1 MERPWYRFYDEGVPR
16 SMEYPEKTLPDL
28 LRETAAKYPEKT
40 ATVFFGGQLSYG
52 ELKRQVDALA
62 ASLAGLGVKKG
73 DRVAVMLPNCPQAII
88 SAYAVFTLGA
98 VAVMTNPLYV
108 ERELGI
114 NWGDAGVRTAI
125 ILDRLWPRVQ
135 KIRQQV
141 GLKDVVV
148 TGVQDYLPFPKN
160 WFYPLKARLDKAW
173 ISIGRE
179 EGVLFFKELVA
190 RGGIPP
196 KVDLSSGELACL
208 QYTGG
213 TTGIPK
219 GAMLTHRNLVCNV
232 AQYLCLFLDRLKE
245 GEERFLAVMPFFH
258 AYGLTA
264 LMNAC
269 ISKGWAMILI
279 PRFDLD
285 QMMKAIEKYRVTM
298 FLGVPTMYTAI
309 LNYPRAVDISSIK
322 GCFSGAAPLP
332 VEVMETFEKRTGG
345 RIGEGYGLT
354 EASPITH
361 VNPIYGKRKSGSVG
375 LPIPNTDA
383 KIMDVETGTRELP
396 GGEMGEIVIQGPQV
410 MQGYWNRPEETAQTI
425 RDGWLYTGD
434 IGKMDEEG
442 YFYILDRKKDMI
454 IAGGYN
460 IYPREVEEVLYEH
473 PKILEAAVIGVP
485 DPYRGETVKAFV
497 VLKPGER
504 AMPEEV
510 IAFCRERLAAYKVP
524 RLIEFRET
532 LPKTMIGKVLRKE
545 LREAEVKGAGG
556 KQDEKKPA

>member
-1 MERPWYRFYDEGVPR
+1 
-16 SMEYPEKTLPDL
+16 
-28 LRETAAKYPEKT
+28 
-40 ATVFFGGQLSYG
+40 
-52 ELKRQVDALA
+52 
-62 ASLAGLGVKKG
+62 
-73 DRVAVMLPNCPQAII
+73 
-88 SAYAVFTLGA
+88 
-98 VAVMTNPLYV
+98 
-108 ERELGI
+108 
-114 NWGDAGVRTAI
+114 
-125 ILDRLWPRVQ
+125 
-135 KIRQQV
+135 
-141 GLKDVVV
+141 
-148 TGVQDYLPFPKN
+148 
-160 WFYPLKARLDKAW
+160 
-173 ISIGRE
+173 
-179 EGVLFFKELVA
+179 
-190 RGGIPP
+190 
-196 KVDLSSGELACL
+196 
-208 QYTGG
+208 
-213 TTGIPK
+213 
-219 GAMLTHRNLVCNV
+219 MLTHRNLVCNV

-279 PRFDLD
+279 PRFDLES
-285 QMMKAIEKYRVTM
+285 MMKAIEKYKVTM

-309 LNYPRAVDISSIK
+309 LNYPKAVDISSIK

-375 LPIPNTDA
+375 LPIPDTDA
-383 KIMDVETGTRELP
+383 KIMDVETGTQELP
-396 GGEMGEIVIQGPQV
+396 VGEMGEIVIWGPQV

-425 RDGWLYTGD
+425 HNGWLYTGD

-454 IAGGYN
+454 IGGGYN

-473 PKILEAAVIGVP
+473 PKIFEGAVIGVP

-497 VLKPGER
+497 VLKPGEQ
-504 AMPEEV
+504 ATPEEI

-524 RLIEFRET
+524 RIIEFRDS
-532 LPKTMIGKVLRKE
+532 LPKTIVGKVLRKE
-545 LREAEVKGAGG
+545 LREAEIRGGGG
-556 KQDEKKPA
+556 KEDKR

>member
-40 ATVFFGGQLSYG
+40 ATVFFGGQLAYG

-73 DRVAVMLPNCPQAII
+73 DRVAVMLPNCPQTII

-135 KIRQQV
+135 KVRQQV

-160 WFYPLKARLDKAW
+160 WFYPLKARLDKTW

-179 EGVLFFKELVA
+179 KGVLFFKELVA
-190 RGGIPP
+190 GGGIPP
-196 KVDLSSGELACL
+196 RVELSSSDLACL

-213 TTGIPK
+213 TTGTPK
-219 GAMLTHRNLVCNV
+219 GAMLTHRNLVCNLS
-232 AQYLCLFLDRLKE
+232 QYLCLFLDRLQE

-285 QMMKAIEKYRVTM
+285 SMMRAIEKYRVTM

-309 LNYPRAVDISSIK
+309 LNYPKAVDIGSIK

-375 LPIPNTDA
+375 LPIPDTDA
-383 KIMDVETGTRELP
+383 KIMDVETGTRDLP
-396 GGEMGEIVIQGPQV
+396 VGEMGEIVIKGPQV

-434 IGKMDEEG
+434 IGKMDEQG

-504 AMPEEV
+504 AIPEEM
-510 IAFCRERLAAYKVP
+510 IAFCRERLAVYKVP

-556 KQDEKKPA
+556 QAG

>member
-28 LRETAAKYPEKT
+28 LRETAAKYPGKT
-40 ATVFFGGQLSYG
+40 ATVFFGGQLAYG

-98 VAVMTNPLYV
+98 VTVMTNPLYV

-135 KIRQQV
+135 KVRQQV
-141 GLKDVVV
+141 DLKDVVV
-148 TGVQDYLPFPKN
+148 TGVQDYLPIPKN
-160 WFYPLKARLDKAW
+160 WFYPLKARLDKTW

-190 RGGIPP
+190 RGGSPP
-196 KVDLSSGELACL
+196 RVDLSSSDLACL

-213 TTGIPK
+213 TTGTPK
-219 GAMLTHRNLVCNV
+219 GAMLTHRNL
-232 AQYLCLFLDRLKE
+232 LCDAIQFIRYTFYRSRE
-245 GEERFLAVMPFFH
+245 GEERFLAVVPFFH
-258 AYGLTA
+258 AYGMTA
-264 LMNAC
+264 VMNTC
-269 ISKGWAMILI
+269 VSKAWAMILV
-279 PRFDLD
+279 PRLD
-285 QMMKAIEKYRVTM
+285 IEQLMGLIIKYRPT
-298 FLGVPTMYTAI
+298 FFCGVPAMFAAI
-309 LNYPRAVDISSIK
+309 NNYPKPVDITSIK
-322 GCFSGAAPLP
+322 ACLCGAAPLP
-332 VEVMETFEKRTGG
+332 MEVMEAFERRTGG
-345 RIGEGYGLT
+345 RIAEGYGLT
-354 EASPITH
+354 EASMVTH
-361 VNPIYGKRKSGSVG
+361 INPIYGQRKPGSVG
-375 LPIPNTDA
+375 LPISDTDA
-383 KIMDVETGTRELP
+383 KIVDVETGTREMPP
-396 GGEMGEIVIQGPQV
+396 GEVGELIIKGPQV

-442 YFYILDRKKDMI
+442 YFYILDRKKDII

-473 PKILEAAVIGVP
+473 PKIIEGAVIGVP

-497 VLKPGER
+497 VFKPGEQ
-504 AMPEEV
+504 ATPEEI
-510 IAFCRERLAAYKVP
+510 IAFCRERLAAFKIP
-524 RLIEFRET
+524 RLIEFRES
-532 LPKTMIGKVLRKE
+532 LPKTIVGKVLRKE
-545 LREAEVKGAGG
+545 LREAEMKGGG
-556 KQDEKKPA
+556 GQEDKG

>member
-1 MERPWYRFYDEGVPR
+1 
-16 SMEYPEKTLPDL
+16 MEYPEKTLPDL
-28 LRETAAKYPEKT
+28 LRETAAKYSEKT
-40 ATVFFGGQLSYG
+40 ATVFFGGQLAYA

-135 KIRQQV
+135 KVRQQV

-434 IGKMDEEG
+434 IGKMDEQG
-442 YFYILDRKKDMI
+442 YFFILDRKKDMI

-510 IAFCRERLAAYKVP
+510 IAFCRERLAVYKVP

-556 KQDEKKPA
+556 QQDEKKLA